1 MMPSQK
7 PGIAKLSVKKTRD
20 DLVDDAAAAR
30 ARTTKPTGSEISAA
44 STAL

>member
-7 PGIAKLSVKKTRD
+7 AGIAKLSVKKTRA
-20 DLVDDAAAAR
+20 VWSTIPPR
-30 ARTTKPTGSEISAA
+30 RSPEKKPIGNEISAA